1 MGSKLANMVRQ
12 KLKTNFFKGVI
23 FDLDGVI
30 VKSCLDFGLIAS
42 EIFGSASRI
51 PVLERIEELSHAA
64 EKEEAFRIL
73 EKHERRAALRA
84 QLNPG
89 IDELL
94 ELVKRRG
101 MKTAIVTRNSQDS
114 VRIILEKFD
123 LPIDCIVTR
132 ETAPPKPSR
141 ESVLRA
147 CEGMRLTPHEVLLLG
162 DYEFDMLAGK
172 RAEVVTILL
181 RSSEDST
188 SENADVE
195 IESIAELMQMFS

>member
-1 MGSKLANMVRQ
+1 MGSNS
-12 KLKTNFFKGVI
+12 FKGII

-30 VKSCLDFGLIAS
+30 IKSSLDFRLIAR
-42 EIFGSASRI
+42 EIFGSASAR
-51 PVLERIEELSHAA
+51 PVLERIEELSDPA

-73 EKHERRAALRA
+73 ERHEHRAALRA

-114 VRIILEKFD
+114 VGIILEKFH
-123 LPIDCIVTR
+123 LQIECIVTR
-132 ETAPPKPSR
+132 EAAPPKPSK
-141 ESVLRA
+141 EPVLRA
-147 CEGMRLTPHEVLLLG
+147 CECMGLNPYEVALLG

-172 RAEVVTILL
+172 RAGVATILL
-181 RSSEDST
+181 RSSKESS
-188 SENADVE
+188 SENADLE
-195 IESIAELMQMFS
+195 IDSIAELVEMFS